1 MTAADDAPR
10 PASPNAADA
19 DPATWLRWVRTLRA
33 VAQTGLT
40 YARDPFDAE
49 RYEAVRAVAAEMSAA
64 VAGVSTAVLADAF
77 ARDAGYATPKVDVRG
92 VVFRDDGALL
102 LVRERSDGGWT
113 LPGGWAD
120 VGESPSE
127 AVEKEV
133 REEAGYAVRARKLLA
148 VLDRDRHGHPPLLDA
163 VYKLFIRCEILD
175 AAAAPPGAGPA
186 YRETDGVGFF
196 AAGALPPL
204 SLTRV
209 VPAQLARL
217 FEHYA
222 HPEWPADVD

>member
-1 MTAADDAPR
+1 MQA
-10 PASPNAADA
+10 
-19 DPATWLRWVRTLRA
+19 L
-33 VAQTGLT
+33 AQSGLT
-40 YARDPFDAE
+40 YGRDPYDIE
-49 RYEAVRAVAAEMSAA
+49 RYEALRALATEVVAAYAGMPQDAVHGLFAA
-64 VAGVSTAVLADAF
+64 
-77 ARDAGYATPKVDVRG
+77 DAGYATPKLDVRG

-133 REEAGYAVRARKLLA
+133 REESGYVVRATKILA
-148 VLDRDRHGHPPLLDA
+148 LLDRDRHGHPPHA
-163 VYKLFIRCEILD
+163 HHIWKVFIRCSLLGR
-175 AAAAPPGAGPA
+175 AAV
-186 YRETDGVGFF
+186 RSLETDRVSFF
-196 AAGALPPL
+196 HADTIPPL

-209 VPAQLARL
+209 VPAQIARL

-222 HPEWPADVD
+222 HPDWPTDFD